1 MWMWK
6 TFETGW
12 EALQPQTSLFV
23 AMQTSLSEAERTS
36 LSEAERTS

>member
-12 EALQPQTSLFV
+12 EALEPQTSLFVAMQTSLFV

-36 LSEAERTS
+36 